1 MIQYRETS
9 VVKEAT
15 IINGK
20 KISDKILADLKVKID
35 KAREI
40 GSSPAKLAIILVGN
54 DPASSVYVQNKIKA
68 AARVGIETSLK
79 KFEDNILEEELL
91 DEIQSLNR
99 DKNVSGIIVQFP
111 LPKHISKLEV
121 IKSIEPSKDVDGFH
135 PVNLGLLFSPYE
147 HRFVPCTAR
156 GALELIKSCCPVL
169 TGKNVVVIGRSNIV
183 GRPLAALLLKE
194 DCTVTICHSKTIN
207 LQAITK
213 QADIVIAAVGKPN
226 FLTKDYFNEN
236 AVVIDVGIT
245 RNQSGDNPRLVGDVD
260 FENVKKHVKYITPV
274 PGGVGPMTVAYLL
287 VNTYAA
293 KIGFE

>member
-1 MIQYRETS
+1 MIQYRKTS
-9 VVKEAT
+9 SFKEAM
-15 IINGK
+15 IIDGK
-20 KISDKILADLKVKID
+20 KISNKILADLKTKID
-35 KAREI
+35 KDREA
-40 GSSPAKLAIILVGN
+40 GHSPAKLAIILVGN
-54 DPASSVYVQNKIKA
+54 DPASSIYVQNKIKA
-68 AARVGIETSLK
+68 AYRVGIETSLK

-99 DKNVSGIIVQFP
+99 DKSVSGIIVQFP
-111 LPKHISKLEV
+111 LPEHISKLEV
-121 IKSIEPSKDVDGFH
+121 IKSIEPCKDVDGFH
-135 PVNLGLLFSPYE
+135 PVNVGLLYSPYE
-147 HRFVPCTAR
+147 HGFVPCTAR

-207 LQAITK
+207 LQSITK
-213 QADIVIAAVGKPN
+213 QADIVISAVGKPG
-226 FLTKDYFNEN
+226 FLTKDYFNKN

-245 RNQSGDNPRLVGDVD
+245 RNQEGENPRLVGDVD
-260 FENVKKHVKYITPV
+260 FENVKKYVKYITPV

-293 KIGFE
+293 KIGFK

>member
-9 VVKEAT
+9 DIKEAT
-15 IINGK
+15 IIEGK
-20 KISDKILADLKVKID
+20 KISDKILADLKIKID
-35 KAREI
+35 KDREE
-40 GSSPAKLAIILVGN
+40 GKFPAKLAIILVGN
-54 DPASSVYVQNKIKA
+54 DPASSIYVQNKIKA
-68 AARVGIETSLK
+68 AARVGIETSLQ
-79 KFEDNILEEELL
+79 KFEDNILEKDLL
-91 DEIQSLNR
+91 DEIHSLNK
-99 DKNVSGIIVQFP
+99 DKSVSGIIVQFP
-111 LPKHISKLEV
+111 LPQYISKLKV

-135 PVNLGLLFSPYE
+135 PINVGLLYSPYE

-169 TGKNVVVIGRSNIV
+169 AGKNVVVIGRSNIV

-213 QADIVIAAVGKPN
+213 KADIVISAVGKPG
-226 FLTKDYFNEN
+226 FLTKDYFNKD

-245 RNQSGDNPRLVGDVD
+245 RNQFGDNPRLMGDVD

-287 VNTYAA
+287 ANTYAA
-293 KIGFE
+293 KIGFK